1 MFSLTERRKFEDLE
15 SSVAEAAEHNIITD
29 DVKKAEGGRHRTTF
43 QWCRHGVA
51 MVLLWCCHLPS
62 ETRMSAVLDQG
73 SSDHLFQAAQC
84 PGVVATMKDALG
96 KLEVANTSGD
106 LAALQDDMLSGSPEI
121 ETTGTIDS
129 GQK

>member
-51 MVLLWCCHLPS
+51 M
-62 ETRMSAVLDQG
+62 DQG